1 MKKEFVIWG
10 IAPNT
15 TEEDILFTK
24 AETMEEAKR
33 VLNILTNQHNCK
45 ECRIQVIDFT
55 KVINFTK
62 TIN

>member
-15 TEEDILFTK
+15 KDEQPLYTRAANMLQAVK
-24 AETMEEAKR
+24 
-33 VLNILTNQHNCK
+33 VLRKLEK
-45 ECRIQVIDFT
+45 EYGCSNCRIQVIDF
-55 KVINFTK
+55 NELPDFTK